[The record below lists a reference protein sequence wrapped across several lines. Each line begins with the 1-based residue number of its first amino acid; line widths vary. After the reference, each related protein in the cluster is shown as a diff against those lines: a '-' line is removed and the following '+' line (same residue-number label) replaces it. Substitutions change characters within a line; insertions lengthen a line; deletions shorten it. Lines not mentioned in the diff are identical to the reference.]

1 MFTKS
6 LLFPHTTPAARKQK
20 IQCLCYYGTYVLNKR
35 QNINKLMKWFQ
46 VRTENVAYVN
56 LKTGSFSTEKRKS
69 FWKEMFSAAQDPA
82 VSWHIGLLERRGAP
96 GGISC
101 LEKDFPTSPWSFKL
115 CSLTQWGYKLGDLFE
130 FFIKRLNGSYSQVN
144 FLEHC
149 YTYELL
155 LENESKEILWN
166 SVKKKQEI
174 RQYLKEFNV
183 VDYFCLHKFK
193 V

>member
-1 MFTKS
+1 MISGKNWECRICKFENWQFFCWETEV
-6 LLFPHTTPAARKQK
+6 LLE
-20 IQCLCYYGTYVLNKR
+20 GNVLSS
-35 QNINKLMKWFQ
+35 
-46 VRTENVAYVN
+46 
-56 LKTGSFSTEKRKS
+56 TGPCCVLT
-69 FWKEMFSAAQDPA
+69 
-82 VSWHIGLLERRGAP
+82 HIGLLERRGAP

-101 LEKDFPTSPWSFKL
+101 LEKDFPTSPWSFML
-115 CSLTQWGYKLGDLFE
+115 CSLIQWGYKLGDLLE

-144 FLEHC
+144 FLEHR

-166 SVKKKQEI
+166 SVKEKQEI
-174 RQYLKEFNV
+174 RQHLKEFNV